1 MKKSIKKWF
10 QIKNIENG
18 IIELRNGKFCKVL
31 EVYPI
36 NFSLKSESEQEAIL
50 YQYKNFLNICD
61 FGVQILVES
70 KKGNLDN
77 HISIIEENI
86 KKEESL
92 ETRKLMEEY
101 IKMIR
106 EESLKN
112 AISKK
117 FFIVFFSKLEKGKIK
132 EHILLELNEKTLKI
146 KEALGKC
153 GNDVK
158 DFNENNR
165 ELINIIYTY
174 LNPMTSKVQTI
185 KEVDYEY
192 KK

>member
-1 MKKSIKKWF
+1 MKKSIKKWI

-18 IIELRNGKFCKVL
+18 IIELKNGKFCKVL

-36 NFSLKSESEQEAIL
+36 NFSLKSEGEQEAIL

-61 FGVQILVES
+61 FDVQILVES

-92 ETRKLMEEY
+92 ETKKLMEEY
-101 IKMIR
+101 INMIR

-117 FFIVFFSKLEKGKIK
+117 FFIVFFSKLEKGKLR

-146 KEALGKC
+146 KESLGKC

-158 DFNENNR
+158 EFNKNNR
-165 ELINIIYTY
+165 ELINLIYTY
-174 LNPMTSKVQTI
+174 LNPSISKIQLI